1 VHDRLT
7 IQIFKNIILA
17 RVLVVSVTETN
28 GGPKDDIPGLIY
40 RLDGS
45 PLLPSIE
52 LKAHAPDIIVK
63 LLNAFMIAAWSAIPS
78 ILTSIALLNSLL

>member
-1 VHDRLT
+1 M
-7 IQIFKNIILA
+7 LA
-17 RVLVVSVTETN
+17 WFLVVAVAETN

-45 PLLPSIE
+45 PLLLSIE

-63 LLNAFMIAAWSAIPS
+63 LLNAFMIATWSAIPS
-78 ILTSIALLNSLL
+78 I